1 MFFDL
6 RAAKPTLQPSEG
18 RAIMSDQSRK
28 TKSTKNNVSSR
39 NGNSLSNEPPRDTS
53 PSISCEFNIVGVGAS
68 AGGLEAIEHLFEA
81 MPEDTGAAFVVV
93 QHLSPD
99 FKSHMEE
106 LLARKTSMA
115 IKRVTNEMPVEPNT
129 IYLIPPNTEMMISDR
144 RLLLTERERDEAL
157 NLPIDHFFRSLANDC
172 GRKSIGVILSGT
184 GSDGSRGIMAIN
196 EAGGLVLCQD
206 EDTAKFDG
214 MPMSAQETNAVHLVL
229 PPEKIASAIDAYID
243 QSLSP
248 ENLAEQEI
256 GISTETGIEEIF
268 NLLRREYGIDFSL
281 YKPTTVKRRIERRL
295 ALGKFDNVDAYAEQ
309 LNDDAEEL
317 NWLYKD
323 LLIGVT
329 QFFRDIEA
337 FENLKSDIIPKIIE
351 KKRNG
356 AESIRIWV
364 AGCATGEEAY
374 SIAISFHEA
383 MENER
388 RPLEVKIF
396 ATDVHRKSLT
406 TASAGIYPE
415 SSLGEMSQE
424 RIEKYF
430 IKHQDGYEI
439 IPAIR
444 EMIVFAP
451 HNLVSDAPFTRMDL
465 VTCRNMLIYL
475 LPPVQKKV
483 VSLFHFALRTGGYL
497 FMGPSETPGDLLE
510 EFEVENKKWRQYRK
524 RRDVRLTTNI
534 RLPLGGT
541 ANPRPFAARRTGK
554 LRPTPETQM
563 LATYDR
569 LLDKHMAPSFLVD
582 ESGELVHSFGGA
594 EKYLRFRGGRV
605 TTNILELVHEDLK
618 TSVAGALQHSAKEQ
632 KVVRYNGIRIQN
644 ESGPEQVSLMVD
656 PIRDPR
662 TEVIHTLIS
671 IEPMEVVKTAVDSSS
686 VIANLIEDV
695 DVSDLSREHITSLEH
710 ELRYTKENLQATV
723 EELETSNE
731 ELQATNEELVASN
744 EEMQSTNEELQS
756 VNEELYT
763 VNAEY
768 QRKIGELTE
777 MTDDMNN
784 LFRSTDVGV
793 IFLDRDLN
801 IRRFTPRIAETF
813 HLLPQDLG
821 RPIQGFAHNIEND
834 VFTDIQ
840 NVLETEQSVD
850 REVRDR
856 RQNNWLLR
864 IIPYRTKKQV
874 EGVVLTLV
882 DINSI
887 KETDAK
893 LQGYR
898 DLVEASDAAII
909 GTDNYGA
916 ILTWNPG
923 AEAVYGYTAEEAIG
937 KHISM
942 LTPKELENETQEVIS
957 KARGGETIVGLDTQ
971 RLTKTG
977 EVRDVM
983 LNVAPVLNAEG
994 KVTGFSSISQ
1004 DYTERKIAE
1013 QEREKLATI
1022 IDSTSD
1028 FVGTCS
1034 DEGKTLT
1041 INPAGLALLGLPE
1054 DYEVEGI
1061 PIKNWHTEEEATR
1074 LRDEVLPQAIADGVW
1089 HGNTRIINQE
1099 GREIPLSTVIIAHK
1113 DDKGRLDYLSTVGRD
1128 ITKELRLQNELQ
1140 EREKFLRRTL
1150 DGLFTF
1156 AGVCLP
1162 DGKLIEANRTALSA
1176 AGVDPNDVLDKPFVD
1191 GHWWAYSEKVQDQL
1205 REAIKTAASG
1215 KAVRYDVD
1223 IQLVSGKFVTIDFQL
1238 MPLRNDSGEVTHLIP
1253 SAIDI
1258 SERVALE
1265 AQTRVFSRA
1274 FDASLTAMSISD
1286 ATMDDNPIIYVN
1298 PGFTKLTGYSAE
1310 EAVGRNCRFLQGKE
1324 TDPKSVQKLR
1334 RAIRRGEACH
1344 VKLINYKKNGKK
1356 FWNELV
1362 ITPVRN
1368 EQGELTHFVG
1378 VQFDMTDHQRVEDKL
1393 SRARDVAEAANA
1405 AKSSFV
1411 ANMSHEIRTPLTTVV
1426 GMTEMLLDKETDKA
1440 KHDTLQ
1446 MVYQSSRHL
1455 VTLINDVLDLSKIEA
1470 GKLEADIVDASPTQI
1485 IDDVVSSMSYRAGEK
1500 GLDFKVTYNGLIPDK
1515 ISTDPIRFRQ
1525 ILFNLT
1531 GNAVKFTEEGTVSL
1545 SVKLIDR
1552 NRKPKLQIE
1561 VEDTGIGFD
1570 TREAE
1575 KLFEQFS
1582 QVDYS
1587 PTRRRGGTGLGL
1599 HISKRIA
1606 DLLGATIRGEG
1617 KVGSGSKFTL
1627 ILPTGDLDN
1636 RTFIDPTA
1644 QEKKTQELSTQDIA
1658 RVTKLT
1664 GEVLV
1669 VEDTRGIRVLIKRML
1684 ENAGATVQLAA
1695 DGLDAIAMIQDI
1707 LGADASNTNPFA
1719 AIILDMHMP
1728 NLSGYETAQRLRE
1741 LGVTSPIIAL
1751 TASAMRG
1758 DREKCIKAGCD
1769 AYLTKPIDRTKLL
1782 GKIAELQSRF
1792 LTESKQSNQEN
1803 K

>member
-1 MFFDL
+1 M
-6 RAAKPTLQPSEG
+6 
-18 RAIMSDQSRK
+18 
-28 TKSTKNNVSSR
+28 NN
-39 NGNSLSNEPPRDTS
+39 
-53 PSISCEFNIVGVGAS
+53 EFNIVGVGAS
-68 AGGLEAIEHLFEA
+68 AGGLEAIENLFEA
-81 MPEDTGAAFVVV
+81 MPEDTGAAFVIV

-106 LLARKTSMA
+106 LLARKTSMV

-172 GRKSIGVILSGT
+172 GRKSVGVVLSGT

-229 PPEKIASAIDAYID
+229 PPEKLAAAIDAYIN

-256 GISTETGIEEIF
+256 GISTETGIEDIF

-295 ALGKFDNVDAYAEQ
+295 ALGKYENVDAYAEQ
-309 LNDDAEEL
+309 LHDDSEEL

-329 QFFRDIEA
+329 QFFRDSEA
-337 FENLKSDIIPKIIE
+337 FDRLKTNIIPKIIE

-383 MENER
+383 LQNER
-388 RPLEVKIF
+388 RPIEVKIF

-415 SSLGEMSQE
+415 SSLGEMSKE
-424 RIEKYF
+424 RIDKYF
-430 IKHQDGYEI
+430 IKHKEGYEI
-439 IPAIR
+439 LPEIR

-541 ANPRPFAARRTGK
+541 ANPRPFAARRSGNI
-554 LRPTPETQM
+554 RPTPESQM

-582 ESGELVHSFGGA
+582 EAGELVHSFGGA
-594 EKYLRFRGGRV
+594 EKYLRIRGGRI
-605 TTNILELVHEDLK
+605 TTNILELIHEDLK

-632 KVVRYNGIRIQN
+632 KTVRYNGIRIQHEN
-644 ESGPEQVSLMVD
+644 GPEQVSLMVD
-656 PIRDPR
+656 PVRDPR
-662 TEVIHTLIS
+662 TEVTHTLIS
-671 IEPMEVVKTAVDSSS
+671 IEPVAASQPVNQTSA

-695 DVSDLSREHITSLEH
+695 DVSALSREHITSLEH

-768 QRKIGELTE
+768 QRKIVELTE

-834 VFTDIQ
+834 VFNDIQ
-840 NVLETEQSVD
+840 GVLETEQAID

-856 RQNNWLLR
+856 RQNHWLLR
-864 IIPYRTKKQV
+864 IIPYRTVKQV

-898 DLVEASDAAII
+898 DLVEASDAAIT
-909 GTDNYGA
+909 GTDSYGT

-942 LTPKELENETQEVIS
+942 LTPKELEPETQEVIIRS
-957 KARGGETIVGLDTQ
+957 RAGEKIVGLDTK
-971 RLTKTG
+971 RITKSG
-977 EVRDVM
+977 DIRNIM
-983 LNVAPVLNAEG
+983 LNVSPVLDAEG

-1004 DYTERKIAE
+1004 DYTQRKVAE

-1028 FVGTCS
+1028 FVATYTGQW
-1034 DEGKTLT
+1034 KTMT
-1041 INPAGLALLGLPE
+1041 VNPAGLELLGLPLGA
-1054 DYEVEGI
+1054 EVAGR
-1061 PIKNWHTEEEATR
+1061 PISSWHTEQEAQR
-1074 LRDEVLPQAIADGVW
+1074 LHQEVLPQVAKDNVW
-1089 HGNTRIINQE
+1089 HGVTRIVNQD
-1099 GREIPLSTVIIAHK
+1099 GVEIPLSTVIIAHR
-1113 DDKGRLDYLSTVGRD
+1113 DEDGEINYLSTVGRD
-1128 ITKELRLQNELQ
+1128 ITKELQMQNELR
-1140 EREKFLRRTL
+1140 ERETFLRRTL

-1162 DGKLIEANRTALSA
+1162 DGNLIEANRTALTS
-1176 AGVDPNDVLDKPFVD
+1176 AGVDPEDVLNKPFADV
-1191 GHWWAYSEKVQDQL
+1191 HWWAYSEQVQEQL
-1205 REAIKTAASG
+1205 REAFKTAAAG
-1215 KAVRYDVD
+1215 NPVRYDVE
-1223 IQLVSGKFVTIDFQL
+1223 IQLADEKFITIDFQL
-1238 MPLRNDSGEVTHLIP
+1238 MPLRNDAGEVTHLIP

-1265 AQTRVFSRA
+1265 AQSRVFRRA

-1286 ATMDDNPIIYVN
+1286 ATMDDNPMVYVN

-1334 RAIRRGEACH
+1334 RAIRKGEACH

-1368 EQGELTHFVG
+1368 EHGALTHFVG

-1426 GMTEMLLDKETDKA
+1426 GMTEMLLEQEKDKS

-1446 MVYQSSRHL
+1446 MVYQSGKHL

-1470 GKLEADIVDASPTQI
+1470 GKLEADVVDVSPTHI
-1485 IDDVVSSMSYRAGEK
+1485 IDDVVSSMGYRASEK
-1500 GLDFKVTYNGLIPDK
+1500 GLDFDVNYDGMIPEK
-1515 ISTDPIRFRQ
+1515 ILTDPIRFRQ
-1525 ILFNLT
+1525 ILFNLA
-1531 GNAVKFTEEGTVSL
+1531 GNAVKFTEKGSVTL
-1545 SVKLIDR
+1545 NVKLIDR
-1552 NRKPKLQIE
+1552 DKKPKLRIE

-1570 TREAE
+1570 TQEAE

-1587 PTRRRGGTGLGL
+1587 PTRRQGGTGLGL

-1606 DLLGATIRGEG
+1606 DLLGARIKGEG
-1617 KVGSGSKFTL
+1617 KVGVGSKFTL
-1627 ILPTGDLDN
+1627 TLPTGDLTN
-1636 RTFIDPTA
+1636 RTFIDPKA
-1644 QEKKTQELSTQDIA
+1644 QSEKPPLPGAEKIASDTELS
-1658 RVTKLT
+1658 
-1664 GEVLV
+1664 GNVLV

-1684 ENAGATVQLAA
+1684 ENSGASVQLVN
-1695 DGLDAIAMIQDI
+1695 DGQEAIALIEDV
-1707 LGADASNTNPFA
+1707 LDADASNTKPFA
-1719 AIILDMHMP
+1719 LIMLDMHMP
-1728 NLSGYETAQRLRE
+1728 NLSGYETAKRLRE
-1741 LGVTSPIIAL
+1741 LGITSPIIAL

-1758 DREKCIKAGCD
+1758 DREKCIAAGCD
-1769 AYLTKPIDRTKLL
+1769 AYLTKPIDRAKLL
-1782 GKIAELQSRF
+1782 GKIAEL
-1792 LTESKQSNQEN
+1792 TAED
-1803 K
+1803 

>member
-1 MFFDL
+1 MDKQNQKKNKP
-6 RAAKPTLQPSEG
+6 AAKRNS
-18 RAIMSDQSRK
+18 
-28 TKSTKNNVSSR
+28 KNR
-39 NGNSLSNEPPRDTS
+39 NGKSLSNDPSKEKA
-53 PSISCEFNIVGVGAS
+53 PSINCEFNIVGVGAS
-68 AGGLEAIEHLFEA
+68 AGGLEAIENLFEA

-172 GRKSIGVILSGT
+172 GRKSVGVILSGT

-196 EAGGLVLCQD
+196 DAGGLVLCQD

-229 PPEKIASAIDAYID
+229 PPEKIAAAIDAYID

-295 ALGKFDNVDAYAEQ
+295 ALGKFDNIDQYAEQ
-309 LNDDAEEL
+309 LNDDSEEL

-329 QFFRDIEA
+329 QFFRDIDA
-337 FENLKSDIIPKIIE
+337 FEQLKTNIIPKIIE

-383 MENER
+383 LENER
-388 RPLEVKIF
+388 RPIEVKIF

-415 SSLGEMSQE
+415 ASLGEMSKE
-424 RIEKYF
+424 RIDKYF
-430 IKHQDGYEI
+430 IKHKEGYEI
-439 IPAIR
+439 LPAIR

-541 ANPRPFAARRTGK
+541 ANPRPFATRRSGN
-554 LRPTPETQM
+554 LRPTPESQM

-582 ESGELVHSFGGA
+582 EAGELVHSFGGA
-594 EKYLRFRGGRV
+594 EKYLRIRGGRI

-618 TSVAGALQHSAKEQ
+618 TSVAGALQHSAKEH
-632 KVVRYNGIRIQN
+632 KTVRYNGIRIQHEN
-644 ESGPEQVSLMVD
+644 GPEQVSLMVD
-656 PIRDPR
+656 PVRDPR
-662 TEVIHTLIS
+662 TEVTHTLIS
-671 IEPMEVVKTAVDSSS
+671 IEPVEIKPVVENQTSAAA
-686 VIANLIEDV
+686 IANLIEDV
-695 DVSDLSREHITSLEH
+695 DVSQLSREHITSLEH

-768 QRKIGELTE
+768 QRKIVELTE

-840 NVLETEQSVD
+840 GVLETEQAVD

-856 RQNNWLLR
+856 RQNQWLLR
-864 IIPYRTKKQV
+864 IIPYRTVKQV

-898 DLVEASDAAII
+898 DLVEASDAAIT
-909 GTDNYGA
+909 GTDSYGT

-923 AEAVYGYTAEEAIG
+923 AESTYGYTAEEAIG

-942 LTPKELENETQEVIS
+942 LTPKELENETEEVIT
-957 KARGGETIVGLDTQ
+957 KARAGEMIVGLDTK
-971 RLTKTG
+971 RVTKSG
-977 EVRDVM
+977 DVRNVM
-983 LNVAPVLNAEG
+983 LNVSPVLNAEG

-1028 FVGTCS
+1028 FVGTCNN
-1034 DEGKTLT
+1034 DGKTLT
-1041 INPAGLALLGLPE
+1041 INPAGLKMLGLPL
-1054 DYEVEGI
+1054 DTEVEGK
-1061 PIKNWHTEEEATR
+1061 PISSWHTEEEAKR
-1074 LRDEVLPQAIADGVW
+1074 LREEVLPEVTKDGVW
-1089 HGNTRIINQE
+1089 RGVTRILNQDGVE
-1099 GREIPLSTVIIAHK
+1099 VPLSTVIIAHR
-1113 DDKGRLDYLSTVGRD
+1113 DEDGELDYLSTVGRD
-1128 ITKELRLQNELQ
+1128 ITKELRLQDELR
-1140 EREKFLRRTL
+1140 ERETFLRRTL

-1162 DGKLIEANRTALSA
+1162 DGTLVEANRTALAS
-1176 AGVDPNDVLDKPFVD
+1176 AGVDPDEVLNKHFAD
-1191 GHWWAYSEKVQDQL
+1191 GHWWAYSEKVQEQL
-1205 REAIKTAASG
+1205 REAIKKAADG
-1215 KAVRYDVD
+1215 NPVRYDVE
-1223 IQLVSGKFVTIDFQL
+1223 IQVADGEFITIDFQL
-1238 MPLRNDSGEVTHLIP
+1238 MPLRNDEGEVTHLIP

-1258 SERVALE
+1258 SDRVALE
-1265 AQTRVFSRA
+1265 AQSRVFGRA

-1286 ATMDDNPIIYVN
+1286 ATMDDNPIVYVN
-1298 PGFTKLTGYSAE
+1298 PGFTKLTGYSTE

-1324 TDPKSVQKLR
+1324 TDPKPVQKLR
-1334 RAIRRGEACH
+1334 RAIRKGEACH

-1368 EQGELTHFVG
+1368 EHGALTHFVG

-1426 GMTEMLLDKETDKA
+1426 GMTEMLLDQEQDKG
-1440 KHDTLQ
+1440 KLETLQ
-1446 MVYQSSRHL
+1446 MVHQSGKHL

-1470 GKLEADIVDASPTQI
+1470 GKLEADVIDASPIQI
-1485 IDDVVSSMSYRAGEK
+1485 IDDVVSSMSYRASEK
-1500 GLDFKVTYNGLIPDK
+1500 GFDVNVNYDGLIPEEIK
-1515 ISTDPIRFRQ
+1515 TDPIRFRQ

-1531 GNAVKFTEEGTVSL
+1531 GNAVKFTEEGSVSL
-1545 SVKLIDR
+1545 NVKLIDR
-1552 NRKPKLQIE
+1552 DKKPKLQIE

-1587 PTRRRGGTGLGL
+1587 PTRRQGGTGLGL
-1599 HISKRIA
+1599 HISQRIA
-1606 DLLGATIRGEG
+1606 ELLGATIKGEG
-1617 KVGSGSKFTL
+1617 KVGVGSKFTL
-1627 ILPTGDLDN
+1627 TLPTGDLTN
-1636 RTFIDPTA
+1636 RTFVDPKA
-1644 QEKKTQELSTQDIA
+1644 QSNKTPLPDSPEVA
-1658 RVTKLT
+1658 RETKLS
-1664 GEVLV
+1664 GKVLV
-1669 VEDTRGIRVLIKRML
+1669 VEDTRGIRVLIRRML
-1684 ENAGATVQLAA
+1684 ENAGASVQLAT
-1695 DGLDAIAMIQDI
+1695 DGQEALVMIEDI
-1707 LGADASNTNPFA
+1707 LDADASNTAPFA
-1719 AIILDMHMP
+1719 GIILDMHMP
-1728 NLSGYETAQRLRE
+1728 NLSGYETAKRLRE
-1741 LGVTSPIIAL
+1741 LGITSPIIAL

-1758 DREKCIKAGCD
+1758 DREKCIEAGCD
-1769 AYLTKPIDRTKLL
+1769 AYLTKPIDRAKLL
-1782 GKIAELQSRF
+1782 RKIAELQSRA
-1792 LTESKQSNQEN
+1792 
-1803 K
+1803 